1 MRRNLSDLQLVALGL
16 LLGILAQSLYDSF
29 KAWVTPMVEGR
40 IITPLEVRMAIMP
53 IVVAAILFLILFTV
67 FKLIL
72 SKYED
77 EE

>member
-1 MRRNLSDLQLVALGL
+1 MKRKLSDLQLIALGL

-40 IITPLEVRMAIMP
+40 IITPLEVRMAIVP
-53 IVVAAILFLILFTV
+53 IAVAVILVLILFTSFQLV
-67 FKLIL
+67 L
-72 SKYED
+72 SKYKD